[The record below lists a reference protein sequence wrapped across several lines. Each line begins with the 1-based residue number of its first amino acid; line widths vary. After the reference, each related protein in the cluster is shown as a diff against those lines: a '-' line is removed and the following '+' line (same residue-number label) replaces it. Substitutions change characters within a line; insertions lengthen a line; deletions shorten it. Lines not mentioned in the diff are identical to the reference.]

1 MKREYDFAGVR
12 RRPENTAGQEPHH
25 KSNQMMTCWSGSA
38 SRPMRLAWP
47 ETDKMRNR
55 SQIGKNRHKHHRS
68 GMRSTPDPAAGSGA
82 ERKGEWQEHQVGLV
96 AQRTAPAT
104 S

>member
-38 SRPMRLAWP
+38 SRPMRLA
-47 ETDKMRNR
+47 
-55 SQIGKNRHKHHRS
+55 
-68 GMRSTPDPAAGSGA
+68 
-82 ERKGEWQEHQVGLV
+82 
-96 AQRTAPAT
+96 
-104 S
+104 